1 MAQSNLGKAYVQIVP
16 SAQGISGSIS
26 SVLNGEA
33 DSAGKSTGAKLI
45 GTIKKAIVAAGIGKI
60 LKDTIQEGA
69 RYEQGRGGIE
79 TLFGA
84 KGAKSAQEYAKMV
97 GKTVN
102 EVSGEYNRL
111 KAVEDQ
117 MMKNANDAWKTAGIS
132 ANEYMEQSTSF
143 AASLLQSVGGN
154 QAKAAEAANQ
164 AVIDMSDNAN
174 KMGTNIQD
182 IQNAYQGFAKQN
194 YTMLDNLKLG
204 YGGTK
209 TEMERLLADAEKVTG
224 VKYDINNLSDVYE
237 AIHVVQ
243 GELGITGTTAKEAES
258 TLSGSFASMK
268 ASASNFMAQL
278 VVGEDVSG
286 AMDGV
291 LESAITFGKNLLI
304 AVGNVFLN
312 LPDSLGHLAENIIAK
327 LQESGDDPAI
337 GNAAGE
343 FIKNFA
349 IGIFKNLPKLAA
361 AALSL
366 VGYLISQL
374 GVAAEGL
381 IQSGAK
387 AIANW
392 ASGLWT
398 GFTASASATLE
409 NIKASITA
417 KFESIKA
424 SISTKAAAAIASVK
438 TKFAEAKAAITKP
451 FETARDKVKD
461 IVEKIKGF
469 FKFKVS
475 TPHIPKP
482 TFSISPSGWKLGDLL
497 KGTIP
502 KLSIAWHKEGV
513 LFTKPT
519 VVHGFGEAGAEA
531 GVPLTPFW
539 KTLDEWGE
547 SIVNGTADAASNGIG
562 KRPITIVLQVDG
574 REVAKA
580 TAPYMETEMNKRQTR
595 ANRKLGYI

>member
-237 AIHVVQ
+237 AIHVIQ

-268 ASASNFMAQL
+268 SAASNFMAQL

-286 AMDGV
+286 AMDAL
-291 LESAITFGKNLLI
+291 LESAITFGENLLK

-312 LPDSLGHLAENIIAK
+312 LPDSLGHLAENIITK
-327 LQESGDDPAI
+327 LQESGDDPAV

-349 IGIFKNLPKLAA
+349 LGLLKNLPKLAGA
-361 AALSL
+361 AISL
-366 VGYLISQL
+366 VGYFISAL
-374 GVAAEGL
+374 GQAAASL
-381 IQSGAK
+381 IQTGAQ
-387 AIANW
+387 AIA
-392 ASGLWT
+392 
-398 GFTASASATLE
+398 
-409 NIKASITA
+409 A
-417 KFESIKA
+417 KFEPIKTALIQKA
-424 SISTKAAAAIASVK
+424 SAAVGAVK
-438 TKFAEAKAAITKP
+438 SKFAAAKAAITKP
-451 FETARDKVKD
+451 FETARDKVKE
-461 IVEKIKGF
+461 IVDKIKGF

-482 TFSISPSGWKLGDLL
+482 HFSISPSGWKLGDLL

-513 LFTKPT
+513 LFEKPT
-519 VVHGFGEAGAEA
+519 LVHGFGEAGAEA

-539 KTLDEWGE
+539 KTLDDWGE
-547 SIVNGTADAASNGIG
+547 AIVNGTAEAAAGGAGN
-562 KRPITIVLQVDG
+562 RPTVIVLQVDG
-574 REVAKA
+574 REIARVA
-580 TAPYMETEMNKRQTR
+580 APYIEPELNKLQIR